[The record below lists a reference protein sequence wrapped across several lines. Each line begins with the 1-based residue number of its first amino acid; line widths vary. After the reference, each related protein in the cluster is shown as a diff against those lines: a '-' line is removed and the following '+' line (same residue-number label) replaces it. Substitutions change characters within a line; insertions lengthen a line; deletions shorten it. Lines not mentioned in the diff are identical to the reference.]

1 MMTQTDREPRNV
13 TVTVSLTMR
22 ERESLEAM
30 AKQMD
35 RSLSQTVG
43 RLILAARAQDQSH
56 SFPFVAKHG

>member
-1 MMTQTDREPRNV
+1 
-13 TVTVSLTMR
+13 MR
-22 ERESLEAM
+22 ERESLEAV
-30 AKQMD
+30 AQQMD